1 MFITSTAL
9 YEHLLMNATFSYCC
23 RAFFQSTN
31 GETSEGDQKGYIL
44 CCFICVF
51 VNNIIGS
58 SQKKKTAIMDGS
70 DSDSR
75 DSWLLCCLRVCK
87 DFLFHESLLWIQNS
101 YTNTGLI
108 LDKWCYWV
116 CMSQNRK
123 SLMDKTLGPNQMWH
137 QMPHVLL
144 VFVLLLCWAVSC
156 ARKQSRMAV
165 FIQKSSNVKGN
176 RCQGG
181 KRIQGQETLLVSI
194 ASSDQRAFK
203 ILKGIT
209 AKLRFKDGFE
219 EDCAYY
225 LLLSTPSI
233 ITSCIT

>member
-1 MFITSTAL
+1 MAVTAIVGIVG
-9 YEHLLMNATFSYCC
+9 YCAAWEFARTFCFM
-23 RAFFQSTN
+23 RAFSEYRTATQIQAWFW
-31 GETSEGDQKGYIL
+31 TSGATEFACLK
-44 CCFICVF
+44 
-51 VNNIIGS
+51 IGRAWW
-58 SQKKKTAIMDGS
+58 TRHWGPIRCDT
-70 DSDSR
+70 R
-75 DSWLLCCLRVCK
+75 CLM
-87 DFLFHESLLWIQNS
+87 L
-101 YTNTGLI
+101 
-108 LDKWCYWV
+108 
-116 CMSQNRK
+116 
-123 SLMDKTLGPNQMWH
+123 
-137 QMPHVLL
+137 LL

-181 KRIQGQETLLVSI
+181 KRIQGQETLLVSM
-194 ASSDQRAFK
+194 ASSDQRALK
-203 ILKGIT
+203 ILKDIT